1 MHHRLYVCS
10 TAQPGRMIRS
20 PSMKTTV
27 VNITPGSERMAA
39 TGLKVRHC
47 GSARMDAGA

>member
-1 MHHRLYVCS
+1 
-10 TAQPGRMIRS
+10 MIRS